1 MFFLPTDENS
11 NDDITNLEPS
21 EVSTRII
28 LSNTKRRIVY
38 EALLEKTIDGK
49 LNERMTKLVTSQ
61 FLVPICIVQ
70 RIWKFAENK
79 WVHLTC
85 PI

>member
-79 WVHLTC
+79 
-85 PI
+85 

>member
-61 FLVPICIVQ
+61 FLVTICIVQ

-79 WVHLTC
+79 
-85 PI
+85 